1 MGSAF
6 TVKYKGIMKK
16 LITDIEITYNGN
28 TMKTVAL
35 WDTGATDC
43 CISKQVANTLSLVAT
58 GKISMQTPNGVSE
71 ANTYLVDIML
81 PNDVRIDDVRVADS
95 EIGLQGIGMLI
106 GMNIINQ
113 GDMAVSNNEGITI
126 FSFRMPSAGI
136 IDYVKQIKISNIIGE
151 PHGRGKRKKKKK

>member
-1 MGSAF
+1 
-6 TVKYKGIMKK
+6 
-16 LITDIEITYNGN
+16 
-28 TMKTVAL
+28 
-35 WDTGATDC
+35 
-43 CISKQVANTLSLVAT
+43 
-58 GKISMQTPNGVSE
+58 
-71 ANTYLVDIML
+71 ML

-113 GDMAVSNNEGITI
+113 GDIAVSNNEGITT

>member
-6 TVKYKGIMKK
+6 TIKYKGITKK

-28 TMKTVAL
+28 SMKTLAL

-58 GKISMQTPNGVSE
+58 GKTSMQTPSGVSE
-71 ANTYLVDIML
+71 VNTYLVDVML
-81 PNDVRIDDVRVADS
+81 PNNVKVDDVRVADS

-106 GMNIINQ
+106 GMSIINQ
-113 GDMAVSNNEGITI
+113 GDLSVSNHEGITT

-136 IDYVKQIKISNIIGE
+136 VDYVKQIKISNLVGE